1 MTRRPKRAPAPGS
14 EHQRPATAAMSD
26 QERIAI
32 RKVGAEDA
40 RRSRARQGL
49 PERIEDPATVALLAA
64 LLRAT
69 RAVPGGEESRRRHG
83 RNTAA

>member
-1 MTRRPKRAPAPGS
+1 MTRRPEPTAASGS
-14 EHQRPATAAMSD
+14 EYQRPDTAAMSPE
-26 QERIAI
+26 ERAAI
-32 RKVGAEDA
+32 RKAGAGDA

-69 RAVPGGEESRRRHG
+69 RAVAAKESTRRHG
-83 RNTAA
+83 RNKAA